1 MNVAMRAFFSL
12 HAQGVGSGGGGGG
25 DSFESSVRGEKV
37 RKYILFHT
45 IPYYNYTIEFDIK
58 SGRCSCPDGKV

>member
-1 MNVAMRAFFSL
+1 MR
-12 HAQGVGSGGGGGG
+12 
-25 DSFESSVRGEKV
+25 RGWEVEGEGEGEGIRLSHPFGEKKV